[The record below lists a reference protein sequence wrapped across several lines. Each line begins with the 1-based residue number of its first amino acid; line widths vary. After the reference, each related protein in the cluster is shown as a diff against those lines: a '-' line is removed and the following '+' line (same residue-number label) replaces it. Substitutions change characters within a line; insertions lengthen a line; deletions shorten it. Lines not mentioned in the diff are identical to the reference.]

1 MENLPKDIRRKLAL
15 ELKPHDL
22 INFCLINKKTNADV
36 CDSDEFWRLKLSMDY
51 PLVFNY
57 YQRHNLI
64 LKNPKN
70 TYIRKFTDISR
81 ELEKFVDEYFPTDK
95 RLHIEELLDIY
106 ELYKIWI
113 TNNMNSAKN
122 HKNYINA
129 RNRFADRYGI
139 SKQNRAEKFAE
150 VFDAIDRKNQI
161 YLK

>member
-22 INFCLINKKTNADV
+22 INFCLVNKKTNADV

-70 TYIRKFTDISR
+70 TYIRKFTDITR

-95 RLHIEELLDIY
+95 KLHIEELLNLY
-106 ELYKIWI
+106 EIYKIWLY
-113 TNNMNSAKN
+113 TNKN
-122 HKNYINA
+122 HKNYIDA
-129 RNRFADRYGI
+129 RNRFTDRYGI
-139 SKQNRAEKFAE
+139 SRQNGDKIAELFN
-150 VFDAIDRKNQI
+150 AIERKNDF
-161 YLK
+161 YKR

>member
-22 INFCLINKKTNADV
+22 INFCLLNKKTNADV

-95 RLHIEELLDIY
+95 RLHIEELLNLY

-113 TNNMNSAKN
+113 YTNKN

-139 SKQNRAEKFAE
+139 SNNNRDKIHE
-150 VFDAIDRKNQI
+150 VFNSIERKNDF
-161 YLK
+161 YKR